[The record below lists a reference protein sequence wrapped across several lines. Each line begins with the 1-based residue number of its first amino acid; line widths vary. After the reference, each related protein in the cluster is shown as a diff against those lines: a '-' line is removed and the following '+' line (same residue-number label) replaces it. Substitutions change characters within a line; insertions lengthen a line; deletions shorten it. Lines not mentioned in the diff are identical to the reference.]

1 MDLKPKIKKELRIKI
16 GEQKELEED
25 INRFFDNPGLIEE
38 EPEEVLFLTPEQF
51 SSIFTKNRIKV
62 LKTIGD
68 TKPKSMADLVGKVGR
83 SKESVSRDINFLG
96 KTGIIKIE
104 QYGKY
109 RRPEVVGR
117 NLCVSF

>member
-1 MDLKPKIKKELRIKI
+1 MKNELRIKI

-25 INRFFDNPGLIEE
+25 INRFFDNPDLVEE

-51 SSIFTKNRIKV
+51 SSIFTKNRVKV
-62 LKTIGD
+62 LKTIED
-68 TKPKSMADLVGKVGR
+68 AKPKSMADLVGKVGR